1 MLERKPIPPRTLEH
15 LLPPNLDYAYFEAAG
30 ERPFRGEIAPF
41 DLVNA
46 TWLAD
51 AALLAYADEE
61 FSRREW
67 GKAGVSD
74 VRVFKGASTSAAVA
88 ATERWII
95 VAFRGTQ
102 VVRPDTPTDGENT
115 WSAVFRDWKTDA
127 DIKLVTWPRGGRV
140 HRGFRDALEQV
151 WEDHDG
157 HQGLMAYLQEAEA
170 ARSAVRPVWFTGHSL
185 GAALAILAAHAYG
198 PAAGVYTFGSPRVG
212 TREFTMSRT
221 MPIYRVV
228 NSTDLVTRIPPVPF
242 EPSGE
247 LHYIDATG
255 HLGGAPSVL
264 GRLTDWVTGTARG
277 LVPGFSALADH
288 APLFYATYVWNACV
302 EHDDGEPHREA

>member
-1 MLERKPIPPRTLEH
+1 MLERKRVPPRTLEH
-15 LLPPNLDYAYFEAAG
+15 LLPPNLDYAYFAAAG
-30 ERPFRGEIAPF
+30 ERPFQGKIAPF

-51 AALLAYADEE
+51 AALLAYADEA

-67 GKAGVSD
+67 EKAGVSH
-74 VRVFKGASTSAAVA
+74 VRVFQGASTYAVVA

-95 VAFRGTQ
+95 VAFRGTK
-102 VVRPDTPTDGENT
+102 VVRPGMPTDDEHT
-115 WSAVFRDWKTDA
+115 WSAVFRDWKTDV
-127 DIKLVTWPRGGRV
+127 DIKLVTWPGGGRV
-140 HRGFRDALEQV
+140 HRGFKDALEQI

-157 HQGLMAYLQEAEA
+157 HQGLMAYLQEAVA
-170 ARSAVRPVWFTGHSL
+170 ARPAVRPVWFTGHSL

-198 PAAGVYTFGSPRVG
+198 PAAGVYTFGAPRVG
-212 TREFTMSRT
+212 TREFVMSRS

-228 NSTDLVTRIPPVPF
+228 YSTDLVTRIPPVPF

-264 GRLTDWVTGTARG
+264 GRLTDRMTGTARG

-288 APLFYATYVWNACV
+288 APLFYATHVWNACV
-302 EHDDGEPHREA
+302 AHHGGRPRLQA